1 MAKTEST
8 FVNMLITLFAVTTV
22 AALALGGVY
31 TVTKEPIELAKQ
43 KKIQDAIGKVLPPF
57 DSIGNEYKIL
67 VNKEDKDSLTVYEA
81 VNGQGEVVGVAYK
94 TYTDKGF
101 SGRFWIMVGFVEGV
115 TIHNTAVLEHKE
127 TPGLGDKM
135 DKKKSDWP
143 NQFQGLKIEENGI
156 EVKKDGGSVDAIT
169 AATISSRAFCD
180 AVNRAYNGH
189 KNKGGK

>member
-8 FVNMLITLFAVTTV
+8 FVNMLITLFAVTAV

-43 KKIQDAIGKVLPPF
+43 KKIQDAIGKVLPAF

-101 SGRFWIMVGFVEGV
+101 SGRFWIMVGFVESGI
-115 TIHNTAVLEHKE
+115 IHNTAVLEHKE

-143 NQFQGLKIEENGI
+143 NQFQSLKIEEEGLAVI
-156 EVKKDGGSVDAIT
+156 KDGGSVDAIT

-180 AVNRAYNGH
+180 AVNRAFKGH
-189 KNKGGK
+189 KNQGGK